1 VTEGNP
7 LGHKGRRRDNA
18 EGITITEDDLTAT
31 LDGEHLDKEAH
42 PYDLLNTH
50 LAPGVRKLPSE
61 LDVEIIQALLDRGE
75 E

>member
-1 VTEGNP
+1 MEGDERFDELKSEVTSQKSQVFG
-7 LGHKGRRRDNA
+7 GDNF
-18 EGITITEDDLTAT
+18 TAT

-42 PYDLLNTH
+42 PDDLLNTH

-61 LDVEIIQALLDRGE
+61 LDVEILQALLDSAE